1 MDVFSNNPV
10 TSFAL
15 TIIVQDEFLCT
26 SNWPLCIADGVIG
39 SLGKTGRSGLE
50 PSMSITLLSS
60 SYSYNMINTIMYIL
74 YSYTDVRV
82 SCGYM
87 AMALYGWGMHAMAIY
102 IDMRACNECHL
113 SADLLGGGLGC
124 TCQSAMTPM
133 VMRFA
138 YQLPL
143 SDRADIT
150 TSQNH

>member
-60 SYSYNMINTIMYIL
+60 SYSYNNYMINTIMYIL

-82 SCGYM
+82 SCGCM
-87 AMALYGWGMHAMAIY
+87 AMALYGLWLGHAMAIY
-102 IDMRACNECHL
+102 TCVHAMNITF
-113 SADLLGGGLGC
+113 LLISWVVGLPWVGWIVLASL
-124 TCQSAMTPM
+124 Q
-133 VMRFA
+133 
-138 YQLPL
+138 
-143 SDRADIT
+143 
-150 TSQNH
+150 